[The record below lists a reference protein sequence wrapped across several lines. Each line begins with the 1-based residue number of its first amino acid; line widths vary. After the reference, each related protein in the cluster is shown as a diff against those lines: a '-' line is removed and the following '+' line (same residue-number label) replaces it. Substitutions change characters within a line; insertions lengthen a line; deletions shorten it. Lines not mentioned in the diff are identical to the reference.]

1 MRLRGSALSL
11 EGSFPS
17 SIANLCPP
25 YLLSAVPFRHLG
37 SAISSNLEDD
47 FATKSLV
54 ESIDEKLLWLIYLS
68 A

>member
-1 MRLRGSALSL
+1 MRLRGSAFSL
-11 EGSFPS
+11 DGYFPS

-25 YLLSAVPFRHLG
+25 YSLSPVSLHHLG
-37 SAISSNLEDD
+37 IAISSNLDDD

-54 ESIDEKLLWLIYLS
+54 ESNDEKLLWPKYLS